1 MTVREQPLGLGER
14 EPADFVDLLVWLESA
29 VEGPHR
35 PVPDRL
41 RAALAIV
48 VARRRELTAELA
60 PQPGLLLDLPQ
71 RRVLV
76 RLAGVQLPLG
86 QCPVV
91 VAWPVDEQEFGRA
104 GVVEAGDEPAG
115 GLDGPGGRAQLQAR
129 FPLFSSA
136 AQASGNSVLA
146 SRLRSR
152 SRSISRPAARCAS
165 GLPSRSS
172 RARMR
177 SSATTAS

>member
-1 MTVREQPLGLGER
+1 VGQDAGRRGDADPSHRIHLVTRRRVAGDRPHQPV
-14 EPADFVDLLVWLESA
+14 ADHLV
-29 VEGPHR
+29 P
-35 PVPDRL
+35 
-41 RAALAIV
+41 ALAIDV
-48 VARRRELTAELA
+48 GRRAQLLAERA
-60 PQPGLLLDLPQ
+60 AQPGLLLDLPQ

-91 VAWPVDEQEFGRA
+91 VAGPVDEQELGRA

-129 FPLFSSA
+129 FPLVSSA
-136 AQASGNSVLA
+136 AQASGNSALA